1 MAQISESGGSGKRSL
16 NPDINLVP
24 FIDLLSVC
32 ICFLLISAVW
42 LQVGSIQVKQAYGTD
57 AEDAPKE
64 TFDID
69 IGFVDAFGI
78 KLLLKQKNQTV
89 LALDIKSDTRDGFK
103 AAVND
108 NLEATIAK
116 LRGAHVGGETLAV
129 PDLIA
134 SATITPAK
142 VATYEALV
150 TVMDALRKHQIV
162 NLAVI
167 PKAG

>member
-1 MAQISESGGSGKRSL
+1 MAGISESGGKGKKTL

-32 ICFLLISAVW
+32 ICFLLVSAVW
-42 LQVGSIQVKQAYGTD
+42 LQVGSVQVKQAYGTD

-69 IGFVDAFGI
+69 ISFVDAFSVRLG
-78 KLLLKQKNQTV
+78 LKQKDKTV
-89 LALDIKSDTRDGFK
+89 LALDIKADSRDALK
-103 AAVND
+103 AAVNS
-108 NLEATIAK
+108 NLEATITK
-116 LRGAHVGGETLAV
+116 LRGAHVNGDAIAI

-142 VATYEALV
+142 VANYESLI
-150 TVMDALRKHQIV
+150 TVMDVLRKHQIV